1 MNLLE
6 ILERHSMLRHGCFF
20 KFLNVWKQLFHRT
33 TTTGASLLSLILSS
47 VNWLSYN
54 WDLKVDG
61 WLWKLYFLSK
71 QLFFISFM
79 TSFVI
84 FIHFIYKRLLMWLA
98 HSIQGQS
105 YKEVNVMCN
114 AAGIYLLKVNN
125 RKTRIS
131 CEICSNLT
139 IKTPERQWRCS
150 DVFIINLEYILHLV
164 LVFLLLTLN
173 DHSTT
178 LRKCSTQSIH

>member
-1 MNLLE
+1 
-6 ILERHSMLRHGCFF
+6 
-20 KFLNVWKQLFHRT
+20 
-33 TTTGASLLSLILSS
+33 
-47 VNWLSYN
+47 
-54 WDLKVDG
+54 
-61 WLWKLYFLSK
+61 
-71 QLFFISFM
+71 
-79 TSFVI
+79 
-84 FIHFIYKRLLMWLA
+84 
-98 HSIQGQS
+98 
-105 YKEVNVMCN
+105 MCN

-131 CEICSNLT
+131 CEICSKLT

-164 LVFLLLTLN
+164 LVFPLLTLN